1 MTRRRPRVLVAS
13 ERKSGAS
20 LVVTAKVVQREVA
33 EGKTFVGTVLPSRRS
48 VIGSAVEGRVLDLVV
63 DDGDWVET
71 GATLAELRTVTI
83 KLELDAAKAE
93 LELRKHEL
101 EELKYSLPV
110 EREQAQ
116 AALARTK
123 ALREYAKSRLVRAEA
138 LFAKGVATSLEELEQ
153 IRSAATAAEQ
163 SAVEATAT
171 YQLMLRPRDEKILQA
186 DSQVG
191 KQAAEVARLEDQLE
205 KYTVRA
211 PFDGYVTAKHTED
224 GAWIKQGEPVVE
236 LVSVDPMEVSVLVPE
251 EFIASLRPGMPA
263 SMQLDAVA
271 AQLLAAE
278 ISRIVPQADVRSRS
292 FPVKL
297 VINNP
302 RDASGHLLKSGMLA
316 RVTLA
321 VAPPQL
327 AMLVPKDALVLGGPT
342 PLVYVVA
349 NDPRTRQLTASP
361 VPVQLG
367 VADGGE
373 MQVMGNLQPGQ
384 DVVIRG
390 NERLMPGAPVVV
402 ADTPPR
408 GQPPVK
414 SAPPSASTFAPSPA
428 KTR

>member
-1 MTRRRPRVLVAS
+1 M
-13 ERKSGAS
+13 
-20 LVVTAKVVQREVA
+20 QREVA

-93 LELRKHEL
+93 LELRKHAL

-116 AALARTK
+116 AALARTQ

-186 DSQVG
+186 EAQVG
-191 KQAAEVARLEDQLE
+191 KQEAEVARLEDQLE

-236 LVSVDPMEVSVLVPE
+236 LVSVDPMEVSVSGARRVHRLAPAGDAR
-251 EFIASLRPGMPA
+251 FGATGRGGSPA
-263 SMQLDAVA
+263 SGRRNLADRPASGRAVPQLSGQTGHRQPARRFRTCAQGRHVGARDAGRG
-271 AQLLAAE
+271 AAE
-278 ISRIVPQADVRSRS
+278 TGAARSQGCLGPGGTDTPGVCRGQRSPDSPDGSPRRSRS
-292 FPVKL
+292 
-297 VINNP
+297 NW
-302 RDASGHLLKSGMLA
+302 
-316 RVTLA
+316 
-321 VAPPQL
+321 
-327 AMLVPKDALVLGGPT
+327 
-342 PLVYVVA
+342 
-349 NDPRTRQLTASP
+349 ASP
-361 VPVQLG
+361 T
-367 VADGGE
+367 
-373 MQVMGNLQPGQ
+373 
-384 DVVIRG
+384 
-390 NERLMPGAPVVV
+390 GA
-402 ADTPPR
+402 R
-408 GQPPVK
+408 CK
-414 SAPPSASTFAPSPA
+414 SWAICNPD
-428 KTR
+428 KTS